1 MTTNGTA
8 VPRSNVAAM
17 PVSTTL
23 LVAEKT
29 GQIPAEAWPMIRDL
43 LLASTDPQLTA
54 VVEPLRQLM
63 QSRQAIVA
71 ARQELDRGYATVA
84 ASLDNPAQLAEAAAN
99 LSMLADELSARARQL
114 ADLTG

>member
-1 MTTNGTA
+1 MTTNG
-8 VPRSNVAAM
+8 AAGRGATIADM

-29 GQIPAEAWPMIRDL
+29 GQIPAEGWPQLREL

-54 VVEPLRQLM
+54 VVEPLRQLL
-63 QSRQAIVA
+63 QARQAVVA

-84 ASLDNPAQLAEAAAN
+84 ASIDNAVQLAEAASN
-99 LSMLADELSARARQL
+99 LSMLADELSARAGAL
-114 ADLTG
+114 AGLTG